1 VRLAQLEKEKAK
13 SEKRILETMERAEA
27 IQRYRKR
34 NEDKRMFKAA
44 LTSARE
50 TEIAQSARLLTEQKA
65 EARRLRDETRR
76 AHEKAKREM
85 MKRAKEEREANEKHL
100 KERARAERLAN
111 ASSKALVK
119 HAHDERKAK
128 KEATARR
135 LETKTR
141 EDYERRLRDQH
152 ARQREKEDAIAK
164 MAERELALI
173 EELRAKRE
181 EQYAA
186 EEALELEASA
196 STSEAFSPGVSVC
209 VVRSFTPGSTPKR
222 AATPGAFSRR
232 GGGGGGG
239 GVNAVETSTPRGGR
253 AINDVSVELQKE
265 GPRGGGGDAF
275 DLRGAFSR
283 SFGAGDGDGKAAA
296 DATRVR
302 SICASLGHDLDVVA
316 LSEAMRAMD
325 PDDVGVVDYP
335 AFARWWNADVETRGG
350 GEDGARA

>member
-1 VRLAQLEKEKAK
+1 MRLAQLEKEKAK
-13 SEKRILETMERAEA
+13 SEKRIRETMERAEA
-27 IQRYRKR
+27 IQRFRKR

-50 TEIAQSARLLTEQKA
+50 AEIAQSARLLTEQKA

-76 AHEKAKREM
+76 AHDNAKREM
-85 MKRAKEEREANEKHL
+85 MMRAKEEREANEKHL
-100 KERARAERLAN
+100 KERARVERLAN

-119 HAHDERKAK
+119 HAHFERKAK

-141 EDYERRLRDQH
+141 EDYERRLMDQH

-196 STSEAFSPGVSVC
+196 STSADAFSPGVSVC

-232 GGGGGGG
+232 GGGGAC
-239 GVNAVETSTPRGGR
+239 AVEMSSPRGGR
-253 AINDVSVELQKE
+253 AINDVSVELEKE

-275 DLRGAFSR
+275 DLRGAF
-283 SFGAGDGDGKAAA
+283 GAGDGGGKAAA
-296 DATRVR
+296 NATRVR

-325 PDDVGVVDYP
+325 PDDTVVVEYP

-350 GEDGARA
+350 GEDGASA